1 MCRSFK
7 ALALCAFALF
17 VSGCAV
23 GNKQEYATAT
33 PQVTLTTKRHIAVA
47 VQDHRPYVVDHD
59 KGEDFVGLQRGGFG
73 NPFDVR
79 TVSGHPMA
87 ADFRDVI
94 VAALKRRDIVADSLM
109 TSPSTAFPDI
119 TKAAF
124 SSGADRFLFLRLD
137 EWKADTA
144 TNTALI
150 YDVHLMVLDQS
161 GNQMAEVAHKGKDD
175 LGGDFID
182 PPDRAKVV
190 VPQAY
195 QRMLESLLNDPKVT
209 QALQ

>member
-1 MCRSFK
+1 
-7 ALALCAFALF
+7 
-17 VSGCAV
+17 
-23 GNKQEYATAT
+23 
-33 PQVTLTTKRHIAVA
+33 
-47 VQDHRPYVVDHD
+47 
-59 KGEDFVGLQRGGFG
+59 
-73 NPFDVR
+73 
-79 TVSGHPMA
+79 
-87 ADFRDVI
+87 
-94 VAALKRRDIVADSLM
+94 M

-124 SSGADRFLFLRLD
+124 SSGTDRFLFLRLD

-161 GNQMAEVAHKGKDD
+161 GNQMTEVARKGKDD